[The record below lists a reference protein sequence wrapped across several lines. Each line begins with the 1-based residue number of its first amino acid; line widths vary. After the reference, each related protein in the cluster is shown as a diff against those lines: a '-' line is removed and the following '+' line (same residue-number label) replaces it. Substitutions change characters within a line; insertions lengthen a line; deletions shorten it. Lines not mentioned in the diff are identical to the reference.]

1 MSRLKTKYAIKDVRN
16 VLFSDIFRSVQFGV
30 GMTYRWDE
38 MLGPKCGRVFSYY
51 TEVARYY
58 PAPNVVILSRKNF
71 SQTTAGH
78 KSEVR
83 AAAIRSGAEVV
94 YYPYEHCRGEAFD
107 LSPEGLKCILD
118 SQHVDL
124 LSNAANIGR
133 CGHPRYAVE
142 DRILAQMSRY
152 RQFANAVRRV
162 AFHPPPDEPEVWHVL
177 EHTARMF
184 QDSPPKVLSAA
195 LRAAIPELSHLTAR
209 KPKPCTTPHSMLPK
223 L

>member
-1 MSRLKTKYAIKDVRN
+1 MIRLKTKYALKDGRN
-16 VLFSDIFRSVQFGV
+16 VLFSDIFRSVQFGANL
-30 GMTYRWDE
+30 TYRWDE
-38 MLGPKCGRVFSYY
+38 YLGPKCGRVFSYS

-58 PAPNVVILSRKNF
+58 PAPNGVILSRKNF

-78 KSEVR
+78 MREIRS
-83 AAAIRSGAEVV
+83 AAIRVGAEIT
-94 YYPYEHCRGEAFD
+94 YYPYEHPKGGAFD

-118 SQHVDL
+118 SQHAYL
-124 LSNAANIGR
+124 LSKAANVGR
-133 CGHPRYAVE
+133 CGNSRYAV
-142 DRILAQMSRY
+142 DYYILTPLRLY

-184 QDSPPKVLSAA
+184 LDSPPKVLSAA

-209 KPKPCTTPHSMLPK
+209 KPKPCTSAGA
-223 L
+223 